1 MTLKGFINGV
11 NGVNG
16 VSGVNEPCWTLD
28 GSCYNTAYSTY
39 GTCDTTVS
47 SIKDNYVSKDYL
59 DSLFTGEYE
68 WKHNPDGTMTVTSR
82 DIINKEQEMKKSFK
96 FKIVDY
102 RTYENVVV
110 IVTFEDEKGNR
121 TDVKSVCNDG
131 DIFDLERGIEVC
143 VFKYLYGDTY
153 KNTIKEAM
161 RQIKAVDKAKED
173 KKKEEELVARKKAK
187 AARKKA
193 KRLAQQRQ
201 RRIDEMQEAFF
212 GAMVK
217 HDSYMEQYLYEDD
230 MK

>member
-1 MTLKGFINGV
+1 MTLKGVISGI
-11 NGVNG
+11 
-16 VSGVNEPCWTLD
+16 SGVNEPCWTFD
-28 GSCYNTAYSTY
+28 GSCYHTAY
-39 GTCDTTVS
+39 GTCDTVS
-47 SIKDNYVSKDYL
+47 TIQEQYVSKDYL
-59 DSLFTGEYE
+59 ESLFTDKFE
-68 WKHNPDGTMTVTSR
+68 WKYNQDGTMTFTSR
-82 DIINKEQEMKKSFK
+82 DIINKEQEMKKS

-121 TDVKSVCNDG
+121 TDIKSVCNDG
-131 DIFDLERGIEVC
+131 DIFDLERGIEIC

-161 RQIKAVDKAKED
+161 RQIKAVNKAKED

-201 RRIDEMQEAFF
+201 RRIEEMQEAFF

-217 HDSYMEQYLYEDD
+217 HDSYMEQCLYEDD

>member
-1 MTLKGFINGV
+1 
-11 NGVNG
+11 
-16 VSGVNEPCWTLD
+16 
-28 GSCYNTAYSTY
+28 
-39 GTCDTTVS
+39 
-47 SIKDNYVSKDYL
+47 
-59 DSLFTGEYE
+59 
-68 WKHNPDGTMTVTSR
+68 
-82 DIINKEQEMKKSFK
+82 MKND

-102 RTYENVVV
+102 RTYDNVVV

-121 TDVKSVCNDG
+121 TDVKAVCNQD
-131 DIFDLERGIEVC
+131 DLFDFEYGVQVC

-161 RQIKAVDKAKED
+161 RQIKAVDKSKED

-201 RRIDEMQEAFF
+201 RRIEEMQEAFF

-217 HDSYMEQYLYEDD
+217 HDSYLEQCLYEDD
-230 MK
+230 FK

>member
-1 MTLKGFINGV
+1 MTLNSSCISGV
-11 NGVNG
+11 NG
-16 VSGVNEPCWTLD
+16 SCWKLD
-28 GSCYNTAYSTY
+28 ESCYSTAYGTY
-39 GTCDTTVS
+39 DTIS
-47 SIKDNYVSKDYL
+47 SIKENYVTHDYL
-59 DSLFTGEYE
+59 NEVFKLDEYGYE
-68 WKHNPDGTMTVTSR
+68 LNYNPDGTMTFTY
-82 DIINKEQEMKKSFK
+82 KEKDKKEKDMKNY

-102 RTYENVVV
+102 KTYDKVVV

-121 TDVKSVCNDG
+121 TDVKSVCNEG

-173 KKKEEELVARKKAK
+173 KKKEEELIARKKAK

-201 RRIDEMQEAFF
+201 RRINEMKEAFF
-212 GAMVK
+212 GAMVE
-217 HDSYMEQYLYEDD
+217 HDSYLERYLYEDD
-230 MK
+230 YK